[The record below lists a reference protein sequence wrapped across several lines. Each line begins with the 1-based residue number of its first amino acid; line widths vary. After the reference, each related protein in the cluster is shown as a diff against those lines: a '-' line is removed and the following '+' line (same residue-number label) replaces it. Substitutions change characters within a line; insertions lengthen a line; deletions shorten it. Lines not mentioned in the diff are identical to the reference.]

1 MKSSPLEESSE
12 GGKKSKSSGLGL
24 QALILTPTR
33 ELAIQIKDHI
43 QSCSR
48 HTPIKTAVI
57 VGGLSQAKQE
67 RLLERRPEILVAT
80 PGRLLQLIDE
90 VYCTLLSSDSI
101 FQEFIVFFSIRA
113 MNTWSIVLARF
124 DILS

>member
-12 GGKKSKSSGLGL
+12 GGKKAKSGGLGL

-48 HTPIKTAVI
+48 HTPIKTAVV

-67 RLLERRPEILVAT
+67 RLLDRRPEILVAT
-80 PGRLLQLIDE
+80 PGRLVQLIDE
-90 VYCTLLSSDSI
+90 VYCMFFKLGFDLSR
-101 FQEFIVFFSIRA
+101 VYSIR
-113 MNTWSIVLARF
+113 F
-124 DILS
+124 D